1 MNKRHSEKDNNTY
14 EFDSEKEQYEEER
27 FQEELDEQN
36 KLDEQKAF
44 DELDEDF
51 ETIKGNEIP
60 NEYLDRDHDWYDYG
74 N

>member
-1 MNKRHSEKDNNTY
+1 MNKKNSEKDNKNY
-14 EFDSEKEQYEEER
+14 EFYSEKEQIEEER
-27 FQEELDEQN
+27 LQEELDEQN
-36 KLDEQKAF
+36 KLDEQKAL

-60 NEYLDRDHDWYDYG
+60 NEYLDREHDWYDYG